1 MSKLYELFVDN
12 INKAITA
19 ADVMNDT
26 NTKPMAYASIAQ
38 AIAIYLNGEKTI
50 ATNEDISTAVESIP
64 AINNEIDVHEEALR
78 LSEKNKEVIKA
89 IDEAIASKP
98 SWELPYDENGIPYLN
113 DEDFADPQKVLA
125 YENAMTP
132 EIQAKKREI
141 EIAQGN
147 AVLNETTESAPAP
160 VAPAPVAPT
169 PTVPTAQEPEQNN
182 FSQEDLNELE
192 NYKSVFD
199 YANNPNQLDNLYH
212 NFTDGVYST
221 LADITPATLN
231 AFLIFIKEELAK
243 AFEAIEG
250 WKASWITK
258 EGLDALISQAYG
270 VEGATIEEYLHEGN
284 VFWFLEYVELY
295 NANAYFNS
303 YVNGEIDINTLN
315 NYVKQYFEDNTL
327 TIDCITDENVV
338 GFVHFIQSLAVQTA

>member
-1 MSKLYELFVDN
+1 MLN
-12 INKAITA
+12 IFH
-19 ADVMNDT
+19 
-26 NTKPMAYASIAQ
+26 
-38 AIAIYLNGEKTI
+38 G
-50 ATNEDISTAVESIP
+50 
-64 AINNEIDVHEEALR
+64 
-78 LSEKNKEVIKA
+78 
-89 IDEAIASKP
+89 
-98 SWELPYDENGIPYLN
+98 
-113 DEDFADPQKVLA
+113 
-125 YENAMTP
+125 
-132 EIQAKKREI
+132 
-141 EIAQGN
+141 
-147 AVLNETTESAPAP
+147 
-160 VAPAPVAPT
+160 
-169 PTVPTAQEPEQNN
+169 
-182 FSQEDLNELE
+182 
-192 NYKSVFD
+192 
-199 YANNPNQLDNLYH
+199 
-212 NFTDGVYST
+212 
-221 LADITPATLN
+221 ATLN

>member
-1 MSKLYELFVDN
+1 
-12 INKAITA
+12 
-19 ADVMNDT
+19 MNDT

-113 DEDFADPQKVLA
+113 DEDFADPQKILA

-147 AVLNETTESAPAP
+147 AVLN
-160 VAPAPVAPT
+160 
-169 PTVPTAQEPEQNN
+169 
-182 FSQEDLNELE
+182 
-192 NYKSVFD
+192 
-199 YANNPNQLDNLYH
+199 
-212 NFTDGVYST
+212 
-221 LADITPATLN
+221 
-231 AFLIFIKEELAK
+231 
-243 AFEAIEG
+243 
-250 WKASWITK
+250 
-258 EGLDALISQAYG
+258 
-270 VEGATIEEYLHEGN
+270 
-284 VFWFLEYVELY
+284 
-295 NANAYFNS
+295 
-303 YVNGEIDINTLN
+303 
-315 NYVKQYFEDNTL
+315 
-327 TIDCITDENVV
+327 
-338 GFVHFIQSLAVQTA
+338 